1 MVRLKLI
8 RTIKTAKSTIGELYV
23 NDVFFCFT
31 LEDVERK
38 EKIYGE
44 TAISTGIYR
53 VVLSMSPRF
62 KRILPLLLDVPNYSG
77 IRIHNGVHAG
87 HTEGCI
93 LVGFAKG
100 IDEIYHSRAA
110 VDRLVEILSEH
121 DEIEI
126 EIT

>member
-1 MVRLKLI
+1 M
-8 RTIKTAKSTIGELYV
+8 GELYV

-44 TAISTGIYR
+44 TAIPTGIYR

>member
-1 MVRLKLI
+1 M
-8 RTIKTAKSTIGELYV
+8 GELYV
-23 NDVFFCFT
+23 NDVFFCCT

-44 TAISTGIYR
+44 TAIPTGIYR